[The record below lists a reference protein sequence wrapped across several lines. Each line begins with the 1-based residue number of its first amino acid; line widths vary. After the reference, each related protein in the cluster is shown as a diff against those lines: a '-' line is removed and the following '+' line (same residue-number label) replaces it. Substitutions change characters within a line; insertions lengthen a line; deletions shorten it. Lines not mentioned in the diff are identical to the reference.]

1 MAFFTIVYIET
12 RNLVQEQALQRYFL
26 GSFVVGIPTN
36 FAIGVVFFG
45 NLEFAAIRREVR
57 DGQYSP
63 LAAFMATQALQ
74 VGPGVGL
81 GGIG

>member
-45 NLEFAAIRREVR
+45 NLEFAAIRREEHR
-57 DGQYSP
+57 P
-63 LAAFMATQALQ
+63 LPSCQPVLCVPQPPTVDPLRLLF
-74 VGPGVGL
+74 
-81 GGIG
+81 